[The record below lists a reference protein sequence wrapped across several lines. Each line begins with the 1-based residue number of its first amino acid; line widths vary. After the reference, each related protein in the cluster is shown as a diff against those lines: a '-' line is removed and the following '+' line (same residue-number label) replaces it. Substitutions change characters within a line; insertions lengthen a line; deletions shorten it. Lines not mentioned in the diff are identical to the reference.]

1 MNWIW
6 RAVKALWGRMMVR
19 VDNLRLAGLERKQRA
34 ARGVVAG
41 KRKNPSFSA
50 KFPNGIHR

>member
-19 VDNLRLAGLERKQRA
+19 VDNLRLAGLERKQQA
-34 ARGVVAG
+34 ARGVVGLKHPNNGRPLHVRSG
-41 KRKNPSFSA
+41 KK
-50 KFPNGIHR
+50 

>member
-1 MNWIW
+1 MRWIW
-6 RAVKALWGRMMVR
+6 RHLRVLWGRMMVR

-34 ARGVVAG
+34 ARGVVG

-50 KFPNGIHR
+50 KFPNGIHK